1 MKKSIVISALILIT
15 MQYCTVDKNSSII
28 GSWKVDSIYT
38 YYNGFDFTRQDVA
51 DEPILHYEA
60 DGQLRMTKQEESR
73 SFLFNISVR
82 DTLLHRT
89 VDNKVFDKFFIQKLD
104 RKQLILRKE
113 LRPVFKGTKQE
124 RYEIK
129 FLSKQ

>member
-15 MQYCTVDKNSSII
+15 LQCCTVDKKSSII

-51 DEPILHYEA
+51 DEPILHYET
-60 DGQLRMTKQEESR
+60 DGQLRMTMQEESR
-73 SFLFNISVR
+73 SFEFDISVQ
-82 DTLLHRT
+82 DTLFHRT
-89 VDNKVFDKFFIQKLD
+89 MDKKVFDKFFIQKLD
-104 RKQLILRKE
+104 RRQLILRKE
-113 LRPVFKGTKQE
+113 LRPVFKGVQQE

>member
-15 MQYCTVDKNSSII
+15 LQCCTVDKKSSII

-38 YYNGFDFTRQDVA
+38 YYNGFDFTRQDVG

-60 DGQLRMTKQEESR
+60 DGQLKMTKQEESR
-73 SFLFNISVR
+73 SFLFDISIQ

-89 VDNKVFDKFFIQKLD
+89 LDNKVFDKFFIQKLD
-104 RKQLILRKE
+104 RRQLILRKE
-113 LRPVFKGTKQE
+113 LRPVFKGVQQE

>member
-1 MKKSIVISALILIT
+1 MKKSIVISAMILIII
-15 MQYCTVDKNSSII
+15 QCCTVDKKTSIV

-38 YYNGFDFTRQDVA
+38 YYNGFDFTRQDVE
-51 DEPILHYEA
+51 DEPVLHYEA
-60 DGQLRMTKQEESR
+60 DGQLRMTKREESR
-73 SFLFNISVR
+73 SFLFDISGQ

-89 VDNKVFDKFFIQKLD
+89 LDNKVFDKFFIQKLD
-104 RKQLILRKE
+104 RTQLILLKE

-124 RYEIK
+124 RYEIT

>member
-1 MKKSIVISALILIT
+1 MNKSIVISALISVTI
-15 MQYCTVDKNSSII
+15 QCCTVDKKTSII

-60 DGQLRMTKQEESR
+60 DGRLRMTKQEESR
-73 SFLFNISVR
+73 SFLFDISDQ
-82 DTLLHRT
+82 DTLLHRNLN
-89 VDNKVFDKFFIQKLD
+89 NKVFDKFFIEKLD
-104 RKQLILRKE
+104 KKQLIIRKE
-113 LRPVFKGTKQE
+113 LRPVFKSTKQE

>member
-1 MKKSIVISALILIT
+1 MKKRIVISVLILIT
-15 MQYCTVDKNSSII
+15 IQCCSVDKKSSII

-60 DGQLRMTKQEESR
+60 DGQLKMTKQEESR
-73 SFLFNISVR
+73 SFLFDISAH
-82 DTLLHRT
+82 DTLIHRSL
-89 VDNKVFDKFFIQKLD
+89 DNKVFDKFFIENLD
-104 RKQLILRKE
+104 GKQLILRKE
-113 LRPVFKGTKQE
+113 LNPVFKGARQE